1 MTFRWTQEAKA
12 HVATLL
18 VQGFTASKIGASMGL
33 TRNAI
38 IGIVARDTGL
48 RSIGLTR
55 PGQRGKPAKLTPDE
69 KIQRRHEG
77 RKRWRVTEKAKKLA
91 ANSVI
96 QFPKIAPK
104 FIPSAPPAP
113 PRKPRL
119 SVVSNNVP
127 LMVQD
132 WLAKNGRARKFC
144 ERETSHPWIVRSF
157 LADRGVEVKMYRSQ
171 WSVKRNG
178 KSKLCRW
185 PDIMRLVDEIRIAEG
200 LQPFAAVPRRQGATG

>member
-12 HVATLL
+12 HVAKLL

-38 IGIVARDTGL
+38 IGIVARDAGL
-48 RSIGLTR
+48 NAIGLTR
-55 PGQRGKPAKLTPDE
+55 PGQRGKPAKLTPEE

-91 ANSVI
+91 AKNVI

-104 FIPSAPPAP
+104 FIPSIPPP
-113 PRKPRL
+113 PPKKRPVL

-132 WLAKNGRARKFC
+132 WLARNGGARKFG
-144 ERETSHPWIVRSF
+144 ERETSHPWDMRSF
-157 LADRGVEVKMYRSQ
+157 LAARGVETRCIQNK
-171 WSVKRNG
+171 WSVMRNE
-178 KSKLCRW
+178 RW
-185 PDIMRLVDEIRIAEG
+185 RACIWADIMRLVDEIRIAEG
-200 LQPFAAVPRRQGATG
+200 LQPFAAPGRRQA